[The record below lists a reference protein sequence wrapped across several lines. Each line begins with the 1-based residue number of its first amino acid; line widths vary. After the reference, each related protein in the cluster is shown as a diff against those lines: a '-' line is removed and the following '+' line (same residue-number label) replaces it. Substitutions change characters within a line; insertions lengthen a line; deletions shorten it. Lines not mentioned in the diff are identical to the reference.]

1 MFIALFIFIYN
12 YRLWVVARLL
22 AVWLISF
29 SIASPLIMLGLLRP
43 HEVLPNGRCAI
54 SNPTFMIYGSLA
66 AFFGPLTGMLVAL
79 TLTVRLLNK
88 QAAKLGLCRMSS
100 RSKYR
105 FNQSRWRERSSRR
118 EESVVKPLKT
128 QSTMAKDENSTPA
141 MNSVRVKTQ
150 LPSGERLKTNLR
162 KMKAL
167 DNTVSKDIGSS
178 KDNLLAE
185 ENKQN
190 SGTILSNFPEESQ
203 TLLDSEVERKSFH
216 SVPFPSLSISKDVQT
231 PKEAKTTIE
240 RLAKNNESDKFF
252 KSPSLES
259 YKILNKK
266 AQGSYKF
273 SNIRSSLSFVDTS
286 VTVQNLRKSLEKSQ
300 LSTTFN
306 KYKQIFPSRKGK
318 VSNRASLNGQKLHHP
333 NHQHHHYKSLLRSK
347 TFPMSEPS
355 DSSSPCDHHQHIDSS
370 QTNQASFKAEEPRRA
385 IKHFKSSE
393 LPSQAELFRK
403 ASKAEPPRVLKSATM
418 ADIGT
423 KSLFICSAGEVDCG
437 KTIQSH
443 TTKARRASALVA
455 KVERN
460 DILSTEPVRIQT
472 SNGLECINN
481 EASNN
486 LRTSFSRPAKGQ
498 FKTGNTGDNG
508 LAKDAPQ
515 TSEHAVT
522 AASATSNGASNA
534 VTAASATT
542 NGASNATDTA
552 SSGKRF
558 KQLVRKHGTAFL
570 IAGMMRNKR
579 EAKQVQSVKTERKAV
594 KTLTTMFV
602 LFFVSWAPFFTANM
616 VIALSVSTAS
626 PNSSPDSIYHPP
638 YKVSTDFPH
647 ELDERIEV
655 HIADRIDSHQDTS
668 STAVSPELFRFFL
681 WLGYLSS
688 TINPLVYT
696 VFNRTF
702 RETFSRL
709 LTCRIN
715 WFRICGCRKLLN
727 RLRPNRHIPDNVACQ
742 SWPSIALGYVERDKI
757 QRAEGIRPR
766 TLARSRSMKSNHK

>member
-1 MFIALFIFIYN
+1 M
-12 YRLWVVARLL
+12 VARLL

-29 SIASPLIMLGLLRP
+29 SIASPLIILGLLRP

-88 QAAKLGLCRMSS
+88 QAEKLGLCRMSS

-105 FNQSRWRERSSRR
+105 FNQSRWRERASQR
-118 EESVVKPLKT
+118 EESVVRNKPLKT
-128 QSTMAKDENSTPA
+128 ETTMAKDEKSITAINSFKFKA
-141 MNSVRVKTQ
+141 Q
-150 LPSGERLKTNLR
+150 LSSGERLKTNLR
-162 KMKAL
+162 KLKDL
-167 DNTVSKDIGSS
+167 DNTASEDISSS

-185 ENKQN
+185 ESKQN
-190 SGTILSNFPEESQ
+190 SGAKRSNSPEESQ
-203 TLLDSEVERKSFH
+203 ILVEPEMDRKSFH
-216 SVPFPSLSISKDVQT
+216 SVPFLSFSISKEVQT
-231 PKEAKTTIE
+231 SREAKTTTE
-240 RLAKNNESDKFF
+240 RPVMNNESDKFF

-259 YKILNKK
+259 YKILSKK
-266 AQGSYKF
+266 TQGSYKL
-273 SNIRSSLSFVDTS
+273 SNIRSSLSFVDTN
-286 VTVQNLRKSLEKSQ
+286 VTVQSLRKSLEKSQ
-300 LSTTFN
+300 LSMTFN
-306 KYKQIFPSRKGK
+306 KYKQIFPSGKGK
-318 VSNRASLNGQKLHHP
+318 VSIRASLLNVYSGQKLHHP

-347 TFPMSEPS
+347 TFPTSEPGE
-355 DSSSPCDHHQHIDSS
+355 SSSPSDHHQHIDSS
-370 QTNQASFKAEEPRRA
+370 QTNQASYMAEEPRRA

-393 LPSQAELFRK
+393 LPSQTELFRK

-443 TTKARRASALVA
+443 TTKARRASALMA

-460 DILSTEPVRIQT
+460 EILSTKPARIQT
-472 SNGLECINN
+472 SNGSECINN
-481 EASNN
+481 KASNN
-486 LRTSFSRPAKGQ
+486 FKMSLSRPAKGQ
-498 FKTGNTGDNG
+498 IKTENTVDNG
-508 LAKDAPQ
+508 LAKDDSQ
-515 TSEHAVT
+515 
-522 AASATSNGASNA
+522 AT
-534 VTAASATT
+534 SATT
-542 NGASNATDTA
+542 NAVETS
-552 SSGKRF
+552 SSGQRF

-602 LFFVSWAPFFTANM
+602 LFFVSWAPFFTANV
-616 VIALSVSTAS
+616 VIALSISTTS
-626 PNSSPDSIYHPP
+626 SNSSPDSIYHPP
-638 YKVSTDFPH
+638 YKVSTDFPQ
-647 ELDERIEV
+647 ELNERIEV
-655 HIADRIDSHQDTS
+655 HIADRIDTHQDDS

-715 WFRICGCRKLLN
+715 WFRLCGCRKLLN
-727 RLRPNRHIPDNVACQ
+727 RLRPNRHVPDNLACQ
-742 SWPSIALGYVERDKI
+742 SWPNIALGYVERDKI

-766 TLARSRSMKSNHK
+766 TLARSRSKKSNHK